1 MAQHCPW
8 DCSGIILVKT
18 DLKID
23 ELKKLNPVLVDA
35 NKNIVVDT
43 MYGTGLETHDTCRF
57 MFYDDFKAYRTE
69 RTKLHYWYR
78 YDTLYRFASEYAL
91 VRVNYCHYQRSGAM
105 LYIRFNN
112 LKDSIQQYEYI
123 EVPQGNRIHLHDY
136 NMMINRKEHD
146 AIRQA
151 VQPFVLNVSR
161 KQWGL
166 PD

>member
-18 DLKID
+18 DLNAD

-43 MYGTGLETHDTCRF
+43 MYGTGLETYDTCQF
-57 MFYDDFKAYRTE
+57 MLYDDFKAYRTE
-69 RTKLHYWYR
+69 RTKIHYWYR
-78 YDTLYRFASEYAL
+78 YDTLYSFANEYA
-91 VRVNYCHYQRSGAM
+91 VVKFNFCRYERSGAR
-105 LYIRFNN
+105 LYVRYNN
-112 LKDSIQQYEYI
+112 LEGSGDTYSYI
-123 EVPQGNRIHLHDY
+123 EVPQEKRIHLHDY
-136 NMMINRKEHD
+136 NRMINEHAHD
-146 AIRQA
+146 AIRNS
-151 VQPFVLNVSR
+151 VQSFIQNISR